1 MAGRP
6 RKFNLEAAYNAAT
19 DLFWV
24 QGYETTSLDQLLLM
38 MQLSKSSF
46 YQTFSSKKNLF
57 EQCLSRYDEQSVADM
72 KKALAGAPSAIDFI
86 RTTFFQLSAEAQ
98 RPSGR
103 RGCLIMNTVVEFA
116 QRDIK
121 VARIFKRNIKSTKK
135 IFTEA
140 VTSAQTSGEI
150 SETLD
155 PAIVADFLVT
165 TIIGLKSQARAG
177 SSSKKIADIAD
188 LIVTSIIN
196 TTES

>member
-1 MAGRP
+1 MRLSH
-6 RKFNLEAAYNAAT
+6 NLEAAYNAAT

-46 YQTFSSKKNLF
+46 YQTFRSKKNLF
-57 EQCLSRYDEQSVADM
+57 EQCLSRYDEQSVVDM

-86 RTTFFQLSAEAQ
+86 RTTFSQLSAEAQ

-121 VARIFKRNIKSTKK
+121 IARIFKRNIKSLKK

-165 TIIGLKSQARAG
+165 TIIGLKSQAKAD

-188 LIVTSIIN
+188 LVVASIIN